1 MKFAIVGAGALG
13 GTIGSVLTM
22 NGAENVWLIEVDRA
36 RVELIKKE
44 GINIT
49 MPDGSKHNVKV
60 KITSDPEEVGIC
72 DVIQISVK
80 GYHTESAV
88 IMSKPMIGPNTYL
101 LSVQNG
107 LGNLEIIAKH
117 VGAERT
123 VGGVTAHSAQ
133 LLGPNE
139 IRYAGGMGY
148 IYVGRIDAKE
158 DPKVAEIAEF
168 FTKYGFKTDVCKEP
182 IEIPIWRKLVANVA
196 CNAFL
201 AVTGMTGNEALA
213 SEDAKEFIKIVAEE
227 MAKVAKAKGYTFDV
241 FNNPGE
247 FALKALSGVKDNK
260 VSTLQDLEA
269 GRKTEIDNL
278 NGAIVELGKQYGI
291 ETPYNL
297 ALVKMV
303 KAIEERNRIRREK
316 GGN

>member
-1 MKFAIVGAGALG
+1 MKYAIVGAGALG
-13 GTIGSVLTM
+13 GTIGAVMTL
-22 NGAENVWLIEVDRA
+22 NGAENVWLVEVDKA
-36 RVELIKKE
+36 RVELIRKE

-49 MPDGSKHNVKV
+49 LPDGSKHNVKV

-72 DVIQISVK
+72 DVVQISVK
-80 GYHTESAV
+80 GFHTESAV
-88 IMSKPMIGPNTYL
+88 LMSKPMIGPDTYL

-107 LGNLEIIAKH
+107 LGNLDIIAKY
-117 VGAERT
+117 VGPERT
-123 VGGVTAHSAQ
+123 IGGVTAHSAQ

-139 IRYAGGMGY
+139 IRYVGGMGY

-158 DPKVAEIAEF
+158 DPKVNAIAEF
-168 FTKYGFKTDVCKEP
+168 LTKYGFKTDVSKEP
-182 IEIPIWRKLVANVA
+182 IEIPIWRKLIANVA

-213 SEDAKEFIKIVAEE
+213 CDDAKDFIKTVAEE
-227 MAKVAKAKGYTFDV
+227 MAKVAHAKGFTFDV

-278 NGAIVELGKQYGI
+278 NGAIVELGKKFGI

-303 KAIEERNRIRREK
+303 KSIEARNAMRK
-316 GGN
+316 NK

>member
-13 GTIGSVLTM
+13 GTIGAVMTM
-22 NGAENVWLIEVDRA
+22 HNADVILVEVDKA
-36 RVELIKKE
+36 RVELIRKE

-49 MPDGSKHNVKV
+49 LPDGSKHNVKV
-60 KITSDPEEVGIC
+60 KITSDPKEVGVC
-72 DVIQISVK
+72 DLVQISVK
-80 GYHTESAV
+80 GYHTESA
-88 IMSKPMIGPNTYL
+88 IEMSKPMIGDNTYV

-107 LGNLEIIAKH
+107 LGNLDIISKY
-117 VGAERT
+117 VGQERT

-158 DPKVAEIAEF
+158 DPKVAEIADF
-168 FTKYGFKTDVCKEP
+168 FTKHGFKTEVCKEP
-182 IEIPIWRKLVANVA
+182 IEIPIWRKLIANVA

-213 SEDAKEFIKIVAEE
+213 CEDARDFIKTVAEE
-227 MAKVAKAKGYTFDV
+227 MAKVARAKGFTFDV

-278 NGAIVELGKQYGI
+278 NGAIVKLGQELGVD
-291 ETPYNL
+291 TPYNL

-303 KAIEERNRIRREK
+303 KAIEARNAMRK
-316 GGN
+316 NK

>member
-1 MKFAIVGAGALG
+1 MKYAIVGAGALG
-13 GTIGSVLTM
+13 GTIGAVMTL
-22 NGAENVWLIEVDRA
+22 NGAENVWLVEVDKA
-36 RVELIKKE
+36 RVELIRKE

-49 MPDGSKHNVKV
+49 LPDGSKHNVKV

-72 DVIQISVK
+72 DVVQISVK
-80 GYHTESAV
+80 GFHTESAV
-88 IMSKPMIGPNTYL
+88 LMSKPMIGPDTYL

-107 LGNLEIIAKH
+107 LGNLDIIAKY
-117 VGAERT
+117 VGPGRT
-123 VGGVTAHSAQ
+123 IGGVTAHSAQ

-139 IRYAGGMGY
+139 IRYVGGMGY

-158 DPKVAEIAEF
+158 DPKVNAIAEF
-168 FTKYGFKTDVCKEP
+168 LTKYGFKTDVSKEP
-182 IEIPIWRKLVANVA
+182 IEIPIWRKLIANVA

-213 SEDAKEFIKIVAEE
+213 CDDAKDFIKTVAEE
-227 MAKVAKAKGYTFDV
+227 MAKVAHAKGFTFDV

-278 NGAIVELGKQYGI
+278 NGAIVELGKKFGI

-303 KAIEERNRIRREK
+303 KSIEARNAMRK
-316 GGN
+316 NK

>member
-13 GTIGSVLTM
+13 GTIGCVLKL
-22 NGAENVWLIEVDRA
+22 NGADNVTLVEVDKA

-49 MPDGSKHNVKV
+49 LPDGSKHNVRV
-60 KITSDPEEVGIC
+60 NITSDPAEVGVC
-72 DVIQISVK
+72 DIVQISVK
-80 GYHTESAV
+80 GYHTESAME
-88 IMSKPMIGPNTYL
+88 MSKPMIGPRTYV

-107 LGNLEIIAKH
+107 LGNLDVISKF
-117 VGAERT
+117 VGQERT

-158 DPKVAEIAEF
+158 DAMVSEIAEF
-168 FTKYGFKTDVCKEP
+168 FTTHGFKTDVCKEP
-182 IEIPIWRKLVANVA
+182 VEIPMWRKLVANVA

-201 AVTGMTGNEALA
+201 AVTGMTGNEGLA
-213 SEDAKEFIKIVAEE
+213 SEDSKDFIKTVAEE
-227 MAKVAKAKGYTFDV
+227 MAAVARAKGFTMDV
-241 FNNPGE
+241 FNNPGD

-269 GRKTEIDNL
+269 GRRTEIDNL
-278 NGAIVELGKQYGI
+278 NGAIVELGKQLGI
-291 ETPYNL
+291 PTPYNL
-297 ALVKMV
+297 ALTKMV
-303 KAIEERNRIRREK
+303 KAMEARNNMRREK
-316 GGN
+316 K

>member
-1 MKFAIVGAGALG
+1 MKYAIVGAGALG
-13 GTIGSVLTM
+13 GTIGAVMTL
-22 NGAENVWLIEVDRA
+22 NGAENVWLVEVDKA

-44 GINIT
+44 GIIIT
-49 MPDGSKHNVKV
+49 LPDGSKHNVKV
-60 KITSDPEEVGIC
+60 KITSNPEEVGIC
-72 DVIQISVK
+72 DVVQISVK
-80 GYHTESAV
+80 GFHTESAV
-88 IMSKPMIGPNTYL
+88 RMSKPMIGPDTYL

-107 LGNLEIIAKH
+107 LGNLDIIAKY
-117 VGAERT
+117 VGPERT
-123 VGGVTAHSAQ
+123 IGGVTAHSAQ

-139 IRYAGGMGY
+139 IRYVGGMGY
-148 IYVGRIDAKE
+148 IYIGRIDAKE
-158 DPKVAEIAEF
+158 DIKVNAIAEF
-168 FTKYGFKTDVCKEP
+168 LTKYGFKTDVSKEP
-182 IEIPIWRKLVANVA
+182 IEIPIWRKLIANVA

-213 SEDAKEFIKIVAEE
+213 CEDAKDFIKTVAEE
-227 MAKVAKAKGYTFDV
+227 MAKVAHAKGFTFDV

-278 NGAIVELGKQYGI
+278 NGAIVELGKKYGI

-303 KAIEERNRIRREK
+303 KAIEARNAMRK
-316 GGN
+316 NK

>member
-1 MKFAIVGAGALG
+1 MKYAIVGAGALG
-13 GTIGSVLTM
+13 GTIGAVMTL
-22 NGAENVWLIEVDRA
+22 NGAENVWLVEVDKA

-49 MPDGSKHNVKV
+49 LPDGSKHNVKV
-60 KITSDPEEVGIC
+60 KITSNPEEVGIC
-72 DVIQISVK
+72 DVVQISVK
-80 GYHTESAV
+80 GFHTESAV
-88 IMSKPMIGPNTYL
+88 QMSKPMIGPDTYL

-107 LGNLEIIAKH
+107 LGNLDIIAKY
-117 VGAERT
+117 VGPERT
-123 VGGVTAHSAQ
+123 IGGVTAHSAQ

-139 IRYAGGMGY
+139 IRYVGGMGY
-148 IYVGRIDAKE
+148 IYIGRIDAKE
-158 DPKVAEIAEF
+158 DTKVNAIAEF
-168 FTKYGFKTDVCKEP
+168 LTKYGFKTDVSKEP
-182 IEIPIWRKLVANVA
+182 IEIPIWRKLIANVA

-213 SEDAKEFIKIVAEE
+213 CEDAKDFIKTVAEE
-227 MAKVAKAKGYTFDV
+227 MAKVAHAKGFTFDV

-278 NGAIVELGKQYGI
+278 NGAIVELGKKYGI

-303 KAIEERNRIRREK
+303 KAIEARNAMRK
-316 GGN
+316 NK

>member
-13 GTIGSVLTM
+13 GTIGAVLTL
-22 NGAENVWLIEVDRA
+22 NGADNVYLVEVDKG

-49 MPDGSKHNVKV
+49 MPDGSKHNVRV
-60 KITSDPEEVGIC
+60 KITSDPSEVGIC

-88 IMSKPMIGPNTYL
+88 KMSEPMIGKDTYL

-107 LGNLEIIAKH
+107 LGNLDIIANY
-117 VGAERT
+117 VGKDRT

-148 IYVGRIDAKE
+148 IYVGRIDGNNDE
-158 DPKVAEIAEF
+158 KVAQIAEF
-168 FTKYGFKTDVCKEP
+168 LTKYGFKTEVCKEP

-201 AVTGMTGNEALA
+201 AVSGMTGNEALA
-213 SEDAKEFIKIVAEE
+213 CEDAKEFIKTVAEE
-227 MAKVAKAKGYTFDV
+227 MAQVAKAKGFTMDV

-269 GRKTEIDNL
+269 GRKTEIDTL
-278 NGAIVELGKQYGI
+278 NGAIVKLGAELGVD
-291 ETPYNL
+291 TPYNL
-297 ALVKMV
+297 ALTKLV
-303 KAIEERNRIRREK
+303 KAIEFRNQLRREK
-316 GGN
+316 S

>member
-1 MKFAIVGAGALG
+1 MKYAIVGAGALG
-13 GTIGSVLTM
+13 GTIGAVMTL
-22 NGAENVWLIEVDRA
+22 NGAQDIWLVEVDKA
-36 RVELIKKE
+36 RVELIQKE
-44 GINIT
+44 GLNIT
-49 MPDGSKHNVKV
+49 LPDGSKHNVRV
-60 KITSDPEEVGIC
+60 KITSNPEEVGIC
-72 DVIQISVK
+72 DVVQISVK
-80 GYHTESAV
+80 GFHTESAV
-88 IMSKPMIGPNTYL
+88 LMSKPMIGPDTYL

-107 LGNLEIIAKH
+107 LGNLEIIAKY
-117 VGAERT
+117 VGPERT
-123 VGGVTAHSAQ
+123 IGGVTAHSAQ

-139 IRYAGGMGY
+139 IRYVGGMGY

-158 DPKVAEIAEF
+158 DPKVNAIAEF
-168 FTKYGFKTDVCKEP
+168 LTRYGFKTDVSKEP
-182 IEIPIWRKLVANVA
+182 VEIPMWRKLIANVA

-213 SEDAKEFIKIVAEE
+213 CEDAKDFIKTVAEE
-227 MAKVAKAKGYTFDV
+227 MAKVARAKGFTFDV

-278 NGAIVELGKQYGI
+278 NGAIVELGKKFGI

-303 KAIEERNRIRREK
+303 KSIEARNAMRK
-316 GGN
+316 NK

>member
-13 GTIGSVLTM
+13 GTIGCVMTM
-22 NGAENVWLIEVDRA
+22 HGADVTLVEVDKA
-36 RVELIKKE
+36 RVELIKKA
-44 GINIT
+44 GVDIT
-49 MPDGSKHNVKV
+49 LPDGSKHNVKV
-60 KITSDPEEVGIC
+60 KITSDPAEVGVC
-72 DVIQISVK
+72 DLVQISVK
-80 GYHTESAV
+80 GYHTDSAMQ
-88 IMSKPMIGPNTYL
+88 MSKPMMGSDTYI

-107 LGNLEIIAKH
+107 LGNLDIISKY
-117 VGAERT
+117 VGQDHT

-158 DPKVAEIAEF
+158 DARVSEIAEF
-168 FTKYGFKTDVCKEP
+168 FSAHGFKTEVCKEP
-182 IEIPIWRKLVANVA
+182 VEIPMWRKLVANVA

-213 SEDAKEFIKIVAEE
+213 CDETKEFIKTVAEE
-227 MAKVAKAKGYTFDV
+227 MGRVARAKGFTFDV

-260 VSTLQDLEA
+260 VSTLQDIEA
-269 GRKTEIDNL
+269 GRRTEIDNL
-278 NGAIVELGKQYGI
+278 NGAIVKLGKELGVD
-291 ETPYNL
+291 TPYNL
-297 ALVKMV
+297 ALVMAV
-303 KAIEERNRIRREK
+303 KSMEARNNMRK
-316 GGN
+316 K

>member
-1 MKFAIVGAGALG
+1 MKYAIVGAGALG
-13 GTIGSVLTM
+13 GTIGAVMTL
-22 NGAENVWLIEVDRA
+22 NGAENVWLVEVDKA

-49 MPDGSKHNVKV
+49 LPDGSKHNVKV

-72 DVIQISVK
+72 DVVQISVK
-80 GYHTESAV
+80 GFHTESAV
-88 IMSKPMIGPNTYL
+88 LMSKPMIGPDTYL

-107 LGNLEIIAKH
+107 LGNLDIIAKY
-117 VGAERT
+117 VGPERT
-123 VGGVTAHSAQ
+123 IGGVTAHSAQ

-139 IRYAGGMGY
+139 IRYVGGMGY

-158 DPKVAEIAEF
+158 DPKVNAIAEF
-168 FTKYGFKTDVCKEP
+168 LTKYGFKTDVSKEP
-182 IEIPIWRKLVANVA
+182 IEIPIWRKLIANVA

-213 SEDAKEFIKIVAEE
+213 CDDAKDFIKTVAEE
-227 MAKVAKAKGYTFDV
+227 MAKVAHAKGFTFDV

-278 NGAIVELGKQYGI
+278 NGAIVELGKKFGI

-303 KAIEERNRIRREK
+303 KSIEARNAMRK
-316 GGN
+316 NK

>member
-13 GTIGSVLTM
+13 GTIGAVLTM
-22 NGAENVWLIEVDRA
+22 NGAKDVWLVEVDKE

-60 KITSDPEEVGIC
+60 NITSDSAEVGIC

-80 GYHTESAV
+80 GYHTESAME
-88 IMSKPMIGPNTYL
+88 MSKPMIGPDTYL

-107 LGNLEIIAKH
+107 LGNLEIISRY

-139 IRYAGGMGY
+139 IRYVGGMGY
-148 IYVGRIDAKE
+148 IYVGRMDAME
-158 DPKVAEIAEF
+158 DPKINEIANF
-168 FTKYGFKTDVCKEP
+168 LTTYGFKTDVVKEP
-182 IEIPIWRKLVANVA
+182 IEIPMWRKLVANVA

-201 AVTGMTGNEALA
+201 AVTGMTGNEALS
-213 SEDAKEFIKIVAEE
+213 SEDAKDFIKTVAEE
-227 MAKVAKAKGYTFDV
+227 MARVARAKGFTFDV
-241 FNNPGE
+241 FNNPGD

-278 NGAIVELGKQYGI
+278 NGAIVELGKQLNVD
-291 ETPYNL
+291 TPYNL

-303 KAIEERNRIRREK
+303 KAIEARNKMRREK
-316 GGN
+316 GVN

>member
-1 MKFAIVGAGALG
+1 MKYAIVGAGALG
-13 GTIGSVLTM
+13 GTIGAVMTL
-22 NGAENVWLIEVDRA
+22 NGADNIWLVEVDKT
-36 RVELIKKE
+36 RVELIQKE
-44 GINIT
+44 GLNIIL
-49 MPDGSKHNVKV
+49 PDGSRHNVKL
-60 KITSDPEEVGIC
+60 KITSNPEEVGIC
-72 DVIQISVK
+72 DFIQISVK
-80 GYHTESAV
+80 GFHTESAV
-88 IMSKPMIGPNTYL
+88 LMSKPMIGADTYL

-117 VGAERT
+117 VGADRT
-123 VGGVTAHSAQ
+123 IGGVTAHSAQ

-139 IRYAGGMGY
+139 IRYVGGMGY

-158 DPKVAEIAEF
+158 DPNVNALADF
-168 FTKYGFKTDVCKEP
+168 LTKYGFKTDVSKEP
-182 IEIPIWRKLVANVA
+182 IEIPIWRKLIANVA

-213 SEDAKEFIKIVAEE
+213 CEDAKDFIKTVAEE
-227 MAKVAKAKGYTFDV
+227 MAKVARAKGFTFDV

-278 NGAIVELGKQYGI
+278 NGAIVELGKQYGV

-297 ALVKMV
+297 ALLKLVKS
-303 KAIEERNRIRREK
+303 IELRNAMRK
-316 GGN
+316 NK

>member
-1 MKFAIVGAGALG
+1 MKYAIVGAGALG
-13 GTIGSVLTM
+13 GTIGAVMTL
-22 NGAENVWLIEVDRA
+22 NGAENVWLVEVDKA
-36 RVELIKKE
+36 RVELIQKE
-44 GINIT
+44 GLNIT
-49 MPDGSKHNVKV
+49 LPDGSKHNVKV
-60 KITSDPEEVGIC
+60 KITSNPEEVGVC
-72 DVIQISVK
+72 DVVQISVK
-80 GYHTESAV
+80 GFHTESAV
-88 IMSKPMIGPNTYL
+88 EMSKPMIGPDTYL
-101 LSVQNG
+101 MSVQNG
-107 LGNLEIIAKH
+107 LGNLDIIAKY
-117 VGAERT
+117 VGPERT

-139 IRYAGGMGY
+139 IRYVGGMGY

-158 DPKVAEIAEF
+158 DPKVNAIAEF
-168 FTKYGFKTDVCKEP
+168 LTKYGFKTDVSKEP
-182 IEIPIWRKLVANVA
+182 IEIPIWRKLIANVA

-201 AVTGMTGNEALA
+201 AVTGMTGNEALGC
-213 SEDAKEFIKIVAEE
+213 EDAKDFIKTVAEE
-227 MAKVAKAKGYTFDV
+227 MAKVAHAKGFTFDV

-278 NGAIVELGKQYGI
+278 NGAIVELGKKFGI

-303 KAIEERNRIRREK
+303 KSIEARNAMRRNK
-316 GGN
+316 